1 MPAEDLDS
9 DFYTYNDKLTKNFTY
24 GEFFS
29 SDIKLGQKSI
39 APPLKYFDNIFHMA
53 EELQIVRDYIGSPII
68 ITSGYRTPK
77 WNKYVGGV
85 KNSYHIQGKAVDIKV
100 IGMPLQDLAIYVA
113 RLTKFNGYGINF
125 YKGFIHCDMRK
136 NLMVFKY

>member
-1 MPAEDLDS
+1 MNKYE
-9 DFYTYNDKLTKNFTY
+9 NLTDNFTY
-24 GEFFS
+24 KEFFS
-29 SDIKLGQKSI
+29 GDRKLGKNSI
-39 APPLKYFDNIFHMA
+39 EPPSRLFDNILIMA
-53 EELQIVRDYIGSPII
+53 NKLQKVRDYIGSPII
-68 ITSGYRTPK
+68 ITSAFRTPT
-77 WNKYVGGV
+77 WNKYCGGV

-113 RLTKFNGYGINF
+113 RLTDFNGYGINF